1 MRRPICV
8 VVLWVLVGGALPA
21 AAGGLSTQVTLDGA
35 ARPLGELV
43 ADIAKQARVDLQCD
57 PQVSAVALQVCGS
70 GPLYELM
77 VSLEWLTGG
86 QWRDDQGVWT
96 LDGPASRMSFR
107 VFASRLTPQMRE
119 LACGPGKAAED
130 VRITWASQFVRSV
143 LNDGG
148 GPASWEWAS
157 LSDEQQ
163 QLLTWICAVQFMRR
177 VASTLSWPVTGCA
190 RGPLVEGSRVAWLP
204 SPRNF
209 SSVRVSGP
217 GGLVYTWTQPG
228 KVQPDFAPNPDDF
241 VMTSTVTLLA
251 ADATLA
257 EIIPRLC
264 PPLHFVLS
272 TQSPDGKRTTADFTD
287 KSLLDALA
295 EIGRN
300 WDAEYGIGAYS
311 KAAFFGER
319 PLGKLL
325 ADCKM
330 TRTLVGDSPDE
341 FANEVLAAIAREAP
355 PETRNYPTQPPSA
368 LDDWRRDAFAR
379 VLSSLTDA
387 QREALDRE
395 GSLPVSSLDD
405 SQRRPL
411 LLMLDLR
418 WRQLATQ
425 AISRERWRLDLQH
438 LSGEAESA
446 RLVLKHPSLR
456 DPAVMNIPQQ

>member
-1 MRRPICV
+1 M
-8 VVLWVLVGGALPA
+8 
-21 AAGGLSTQVTLDGA
+21 
-35 ARPLGELV
+35 
-43 ADIAKQARVDLQCD
+43 
-57 PQVSAVALQVCGS
+57 
-70 GPLYELM
+70 
-77 VSLEWLTGG
+77 
-86 QWRDDQGVWT
+86 
-96 LDGPASRMSFR
+96 
-107 VFASRLTPQMRE
+107 
-119 LACGPGKAAED
+119 
-130 VRITWASQFVRSV
+130 
-143 LNDGG
+143 
-148 GPASWEWAS
+148 
-157 LSDEQQ
+157 
-163 QLLTWICAVQFMRR
+163 
-177 VASTLSWPVTGCA
+177 
-190 RGPLVEGSRVAWLP
+190 
-204 SPRNF
+204 
-209 SSVRVSGP
+209 
-217 GGLVYTWTQPG
+217 YTWTQPG

-241 VMTSTVTLLA
+241 VMTNTVTLHA

-257 EIIPRLC
+257 DIIPRLC

-272 TQSPDGKRTTADFTD
+272 TQSPDGRPATADFTD

-379 VLSSLTDA
+379 VLRSLTDA

-446 RLVLKHPSLR
+446 RLVLRHPSLR